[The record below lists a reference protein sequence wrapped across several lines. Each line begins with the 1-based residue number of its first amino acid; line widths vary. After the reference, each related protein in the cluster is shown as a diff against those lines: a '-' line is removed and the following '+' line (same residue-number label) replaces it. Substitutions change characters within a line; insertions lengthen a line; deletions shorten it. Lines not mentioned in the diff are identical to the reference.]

1 MTNNDMLWPAKGSLP
16 VPPSQYLKQTTLW
29 TDYAIWGL
37 DIYDNQPTWFALIE
51 LMLVLTDRHRKK
63 EPLLAQMPSDAS
75 GRQLHESIQYLI
87 YYNDNLRHLMFR
99 DQDIL
104 PLSERN
110 STDQAALWV
119 EWLARVKKDFPN
131 LDLSYLQN
139 EFGGDFNKFSEAVD
153 LLRSAEVERTHTSLK
168 RWTSRHLQPLGDAV
182 LFPDYAIKSDGV
194 TGELDRRFFR
204 RTGEIFYLMLS
215 RADAAVKAEL
225 EVAISERLFGRMSHW
240 NKIARKLQGPDA
252 RLEDARSISANSF
265 AYLPQP
271 SLERYTILAQDWL
284 SILRRKSIP
293 FEDAL
298 DYLMRMSSLNE
309 AIYIIEQAARTYGQS
324 ARPVFYLDMLGTA
337 AGGHV
342 RSASIENYR
351 SHKDLV
357 KKAIDAYIHS
367 YLDSPEWADLDDNAI
382 DCGKAQQ
389 FLKNRFLFTSSHSA
403 AHPKTK
409 DEQAQELMEKAA
421 TRSHSIGSAFT
432 AHSRQIGFLSL
443 KQGVG
448 GWYTPNDAFLEA
460 LVVANVDGTVELQE
474 FLRRIYERYGFVIGE
489 EEAKAASNALPA
501 PGESLVSNERRFEER
516 MRVLGFIDRKSDDCA
531 FVINPFPEGGS
542 TR

>member
-1 MTNNDMLWPAKGSLP
+1 MTDNDMLWPSKGSLQ

-63 EPLLAQMPSDAS
+63 EPLLAQMQNDGS
-75 GRQLHESIQYLI
+75 GRPIHEIVQYLI

-110 STDQAALWV
+110 STDQGALWT
-119 EWLARVKKDFPN
+119 EWLGRVKKDFPN
-131 LDLSYLQN
+131 LDFGYLQQ
-139 EFGGDFNKFSEAVD
+139 EFGEDFNKFSEAID
-153 LLRSAEVERTHTSLK
+153 LLRSAEVEPMHAK

-204 RTGEIFYLMLS
+204 RTGEIYYLMLS
-215 RADAAVKAEL
+215 RAEPHVKAEL
-225 EVAISERLFGRMSHW
+225 ETAIAERVFSRTSHW
-240 NKIARKLQGPDA
+240 NKIARKLQGSDA

-271 SLERYTILAQDWL
+271 SLERYTNLAKDWV

-298 DYLMRMSSLNE
+298 DYLMRMSALNE
-309 AIYIIEQAARTYGQS
+309 VIYIIEQAARTYGQS
-324 ARPVFYLDMLGTA
+324 SRPVFYLDMLGTG

-367 YLDSPEWADLDDNAI
+367 YLDTPEWSSLDENVI

-389 FLKNRFLFTSSHSA
+389 FLKSRFLFTSTHST
-403 AHPKTK
+403 AHPKSK
-409 DEQAQELMEKAA
+409 DEQAQELIEKAA
-421 TRSHSIGSAFT
+421 TRSHSIGRAFT

-448 GWYTPNDAFLEA
+448 GWYTPSDAFLEA

-474 FLRRIYERYGFVIGE
+474 FLRRLYVRYGFVIGI

-516 MRVLGFIDRKSDDCA
+516 MRVLGFVDRKSDDCA

-542 TR
+542 IR

>member
-1 MTNNDMLWPAKGSLP
+1 MTDNDMLWPSKGSLQ
-16 VPPSQYLKQTTLW
+16 VPTSQYLKQTTLW

-37 DIYDNQPTWFALIE
+37 DIYDNQPTWFSIIE
-51 LMLVLTDRHRKK
+51 LMLVLTDRYRKK
-63 EPLLAQMPSDAS
+63 EPLLAQMPADAE
-75 GRQLHESIQYLI
+75 GRQCHETIQYLI

-110 STDQAALWV
+110 STDQTALWA
-119 EWLARVKKDFPN
+119 EWLGRVKKHFPN
-131 LDLSYLQN
+131 LDFGYLQQ
-139 EFGGDFNKFSEAVD
+139 EFGDDFNKFSEAVD
-153 LLRSAEVERTHTSLK
+153 LLRSAEVEPMHAK
-168 RWTSRHLQPLGDAV
+168 RWTSRHLQPLGEAV
-182 LFPDYAIKSDGV
+182 LFPDYAIKTDGV

-204 RTGEIFYLMLS
+204 RTGEIYYLMLS
-215 RADAAVKAEL
+215 RADLEVKAEL
-225 EVAISERLFGRMSHW
+225 ETLINERIFSRTSHW

-252 RLEDARSISANSF
+252 RLEDARTISANSF

-271 SLERYTILAQDWL
+271 SLDRYTRLAEDWI
-284 SILRRKSIP
+284 SILKRKSVP
-293 FEDAL
+293 SEDAL
-298 DYLMRMSSLNE
+298 DYLMRMSALNE
-309 AIYIIEQAARTYGQS
+309 VIYIVEQAARTYGQTS
-324 ARPVFYLDMLGTA
+324 KPVFYLDMLGTGS
-337 AGGHV
+337 GGHV

-357 KKAIDAYIHS
+357 KKAVDAYIHS
-367 YLDSPEWADLDDNAI
+367 YLETPEWLGLDENVI

-389 FLKNRFLFTSSHSA
+389 LLKDRFLFTSTHST
-403 AHPKTK
+403 AHPKSK
-409 DEQAQELMEKAA
+409 HDQAQELIEKAA
-421 TRSHSIGSAFT
+421 TRSHSIGRAFT

-448 GWYTPNDAFLEA
+448 GWYTPSDAFLEA

-474 FLRRIYERYGFVIGE
+474 FLRRLYKRYGFVIGV
-489 EEAKAASNALPA
+489 EEAKTASNVLPA

-531 FVINPFPEGGS
+531 FVINPFPEGS